1 MMRGQSVI
9 NLSLA
14 SNLKPNGGRQVKEG
28 GKIRACKAEGAG
40 EGDSKCKN
48 D

>member
-14 SNLKPNGGRQVKEG
+14 SKLGPNCGRQVSVSVPQSH
-28 GKIRACKAEGAG
+28 RCKVKSYESGNP
-40 EGDSKCKN
+40 ETQQ
-48 D
+48 

>member
-14 SNLKPNGGRQVKEG
+14 SKLGPNCGRQVNFFNGREIERDRANIREG
-28 GKIRACKAEGAG
+28 IITL
-40 EGDSKCKN
+40 SL
-48 D
+48 